1 MSKPK
6 RKGCGETF
14 IMEDIRY
21 IAHNLGKT
29 GMSAEKIARVLE
41 TDVHTVASWLEEAGI
56 DPREYKGMAY
66 RRQMAGIAAAKE
78 KGVRFGRSRIE
89 PPDNF
94 PEIVDA
100 LENKEITAKEA
111 IRQSG
116 MAEATFYRRLREY
129 REKRSKHN

>member
-1 MSKPK
+1 
-6 RKGCGETF
+6 
-14 IMEDIRY
+14 MERVDIL
-21 IAHNLGKT
+21 IIGGGA
-29 GMSAEKIARVLE
+29 
-41 TDVHTVASWLEEAGI
+41 
-56 DPREYKGMAY
+56 
-66 RRQMAGIAAAKE
+66 AGIAAAKE

-116 MAEATFYRRLREY
+116 LAEATFYRRLREY

>member
-1 MSKPK
+1 MNKQNGK
-6 RKGCGETF
+6 DGGETF

-21 IAHNLGKT
+21 IAWNLGKT
-29 GMSAEKIARVLE
+29 GMSAEKIAKVLE
-41 TDVHTVASWLEEAGI
+41 TDIHTVALWLEE
-56 DPREYKGMAY
+56 
-66 RRQMAGIAAAKE
+66 AGIAAAKE
-78 KGVRFGRSRIE
+78 KGVRFGRSRVE

-116 MAEATFYRRLREY
+116 LAEATFYRRLREY
-129 REKRSKHN
+129 MEKRCKHN